1 MRTNTWTNADG
12 LVVGFGRANTRN
24 PEAGVIET
32 KGNLRQVE
40 LEVYYDMD
48 AATANV
54 KSAVIP
60 AGAVITAA
68 TITVSEAFVGGTS
81 ISVGTIGTDGTAA
94 DADAIDTA
102 LTAALTKDAVLVAD
116 GAAIGAVVGAD
127 VNLTFATTGT
137 FTAGRA
143 SVFLEYIMPSAK

>member
-48 AATANV
+48 SAAANV

-60 AGAVITAA
+60 AGAVITSA
-68 TITVSEAFVGGTS
+68 TISVSEAFVGGTS
-81 ISVGTIGTDGTAA
+81 VDVGTIGTDGTGA
-94 DADAIDTA
+94 DADAIDTV
-102 LTAALTKDAVLVAD
+102 LTAALTKGAVVEAD
-116 GAAIGAVVGAD
+116 GAAVGAMVAAD

-143 SVFLEYIMPSAK
+143 SVFVEYIMPSAK

>member
-48 AATANV
+48 SAAANV

-60 AGAVITAA
+60 AGAVITSA
-68 TITVSEAFVGGTS
+68 TISVSEAFVGGTS
-81 ISVGTIGTDGTAA
+81 VDVGTIGTDGTAA
-94 DADAIDTA
+94 DADAIDTV
-102 LTAALTKDAVLVAD
+102 LTANLTKGAVVEAD
-116 GAAIGAVVGAD
+116 GAAVGKMVAAD

-143 SVFLEYIMPSAK
+143 SVFVEYIMPSAK

>member
-12 LVVGFGRANTRN
+12 LVVGFGRADTRN

-48 AATANV
+48 SATANV

-60 AGAVITAA
+60 AGAVITSA
-68 TITVSEAFVGGTS
+68 TISVSEAFVGGTS
-81 ISVGTIGTDGTAA
+81 VEVGTIGTDGTGA

-102 LTAALTKDAVLVAD
+102 LTAVLVEGAVIKAD
-116 GAAIGAVVGAD
+116 GAAIGAMVDAD

-143 SVFLEYIMPSAK
+143 SVFVEYIMPSAK